1 MKIETRPPFFPM
13 MIDLQNKSVLIVGG
27 GQVATRR
34 AKTLLTCG
42 AKIKAVS
49 KNFSPEFPDVHEKIT
64 RCFIPEDVSENFTLI
79 IAATDDREVN
89 ALIYKLAHEK
99 NIPVNV
105 ADSKT
110 ECDFFFPSL
119 IACDNVAVS
128 VSSAGL
134 SYKLTQKLS
143 ERLRKIWVSWVNEL
157 R

>member
-1 MKIETRPPFFPM
+1 M
-13 MIDLQNKSVLIVGG
+13 MIDLQDKDVLIIGG

-42 AKIKAVS
+42 ARVKAIS
-49 KNFSPEFPDVHEKIT
+49 KNFCPEFPEVHVKLIRGFEV
-64 RCFIPEDVSENFTLI
+64 EDIREDFVLV

-89 ALIYKLAHEK
+89 KLVHDLAHEK

-105 ADSKT
+105 ADSKS

-119 IACDNVAVS
+119 IACENVAVS

-134 SYKLTQKLS
+134 SYELTRKLS
-143 ERLRKIWVSWVNEL
+143 ERLRNLWASWVNEL

>member
-1 MKIETRPPFFPM
+1 MKNFERPPFFPM
-13 MIDLQNKSVLIVGG
+13 MIDLQDKNVLIIGG
-27 GQVATRR
+27 GQVAARR

-42 AKIKAVS
+42 ARVKAIS
-49 KNFSPEFPDVHEKIT
+49 KNFYSKFPQVHEKIT
-64 RCFIPEDVSENFTLI
+64 RGFEVEDITTNFVLV
-79 IAATDDREVN
+79 IAATNDREIN
-89 ALIYKLAHEK
+89 RLIHDLAHEK

-143 ERLRKIWVSWVNEL
+143 ERLRNLWTLWVNEL

>member
-1 MKIETRPPFFPM
+1 MKIESRPPFFPM
-13 MIDLQNKSVLIVGG
+13 MIDLRNKYVLIVGG
-27 GQVATRR
+27 GNVATRR

-42 AKIKAVS
+42 ARVKAVS
-49 KNFSPEFPDVHEKIT
+49 KNFAPEFPKVHERFT
-64 RCFIPEDVSENFTLI
+64 RGFEVDDVTENFALV
-79 IAATDDREVN
+79 IAATDDREIN
-89 ALIYKLAHEK
+89 ALIQKLAHEK

-105 ADSKT
+105 ADTQS

-143 ERLRKIWVSWVNEL
+143 ERLRKVWASWVNEL

>member
-1 MKIETRPPFFPM
+1 M
-13 MIDLQNKSVLIVGG
+13 MIDLRDKDVLIVGG
-27 GQVATRR
+27 GNVATRR

-42 AKIKAVS
+42 AKVKAVS
-49 KNFSPEFPDVHEKIT
+49 KNFAPEFPNVQERFT
-64 RCFIPEDVSENFTLI
+64 RGFIPEDISEEFTLI
-79 IAATDDREVN
+79 IAATDDREIN
-89 ALIYKLAHEK
+89 ASIYKLAHEK

-105 ADSKT
+105 ADSQS

-134 SYKLTQKLS
+134 SYKLTRKLS
-143 ERLRKIWVSWVNEL
+143 ERLRKVWASWIEEL